1 MNVAIGP
8 TPASAEHGAR
18 APSAWRALR
27 ALVRRGLRDHRR
39 AWLTWGGPLG
49 AMSALMAAIWPS
61 VEGVL
66 DDALEGYPEALKE
79 AFNIRE
85 ITTVEAYID
94 AEMMSLIVPL
104 AVAFLAV
111 RVVTRAIAVAEEQRY
126 LDTLLAAPV
135 ARTTLVAGAFAVA
148 AIVVA
153 VVLAVTTLLTWIV
166 ALLVGADASLAV
178 LGRGAANVWPL
189 SMLFAGLAA
198 LAAGALH
205 RSAQVTAIAIGT
217 LVGMYVID
225 LVGKIA
231 DPVEPLR
238 YISAFRYYGSAI
250 QDGIDAAGFAGL
262 TVVANVHAATGALQL
277 QSRDVLA

>member
-1 MNVAIGP
+1 MSVA
-8 TPASAEHGAR
+8 TRHAPAPEESVAV
-18 APSAWRALR
+18 APSQRRSVRAV
-27 ALVRRGLRDHRR
+27 VRRGLRDHRR

-61 VEGVL
+61 VEGAL
-66 DDALEGYPEALKE
+66 DEALEGYPEALKE

-94 AEMMSLIVPL
+94 AETMSLIVPL

-111 RVVTRAIAVAEEQRY
+111 RIVTRAISVAEEQRY
-126 LDTLLAAPV
+126 LDTVLAAPV
-135 ARTTLVAGAFAVA
+135 SRGALVAGAFAVA

-153 VVLAVTTLLTWIV
+153 VVLAVTTLLTWVV
-166 ALLVGADASLAV
+166 ALLAGTDASLVV

-189 SMLFAGLAA
+189 SMLFAGVAM
-198 LAAGALH
+198 LAAGRLH
-205 RSAQVTAIAIGT
+205 RSAQVTAIATGT

-225 LVGKIA
+225 LVGKLA

-238 YISAFRYYGSAI
+238 YVSAFKYYGSAI
-250 QDGIDAAGFAGL
+250 QDGIDPLAFAGL
-262 TVVANVHAATGALQL
+262 TIAGLVLAVAGAVLL
-277 QSRDVLA
+277 RRRDVLA